1 MKIFAPNYYKSFK
14 CIADKCR
21 HSCCIG
27 WDVYIDG
34 DTQEKYARQNDALA
48 SRIKNSLREKED
60 GVCFEMRS
68 DGRCPFLNESGL
80 CDIITE
86 KGEEYISEICREHP
100 RFYNFFTH
108 RAEVGLG
115 ISCEE
120 AARIVL
126 SFEGRWEIICIG
138 EDEWEA
144 EEPTEDELAILSKRD
159 ELIEILR
166 GEGSV
171 EDRVKLM
178 LLSAGASVPKRG
190 VDEWYE
196 VLSDLERLD
205 ELWGSYLDLLLAAPD
220 GECQPEL
227 EKPLE
232 NLLIYFVY
240 RHVSDALDELD
251 VAGRAAFAYLGY
263 RVISAMC
270 AGKKKKDGK
279 CDFADLC
286 EFARAYSA
294 EIEYSEENTELLL
307 ELMRKL
313 SSAL

>member
-1 MKIFAPNYYKSFK
+1 MKIFAPSYYKSFK
-14 CIADKCR
+14 CIADKCK

-27 WDVYIDG
+27 WDVYID
-34 DTQEKYARQNDALA
+34 DETQSKYSAMDESLGERIRESLKEKD
-48 SRIKNSLREKED
+48 D
-60 GVCFEMRS
+60 GVCFEMRD
-68 DGRCPFLNESGL
+68 DGRCPFLNDCGL
-80 CDIITE
+80 CDIISE
-86 KGEEYISEICREHP
+86 KGEAFISEICREHP
-100 RFYNFFTH
+100 RFYNFLSH

-126 SFEGRWEIICIG
+126 SFDEKFELLCID

-159 ELIEILR
+159 ALIEILG
-166 GEGSV
+166 GEGTVAERV
-171 EDRVKLM
+171 ERM
-178 LLSAGASVPKRG
+178 LLSAGASAPERG

-196 VLSDLERLD
+196 ALADLERLD
-205 ELWGSYLDLLLAAPD
+205 ERWGDYLELLLRAD
-220 GECQPEL
+220 DCECPKDL
-227 EKPLE
+227 DKPLE

-240 RHVSDALDELD
+240 RHVSAAFDAEDITC
-251 VAGRAAFAYLGY
+251 RAAFAYLGY

-270 AGKKKKDGK
+270 AAKKKKDGK

-307 ELMRKL
+307 ELMRRL

>member
-27 WDVYIDG
+27 WDVYVDEDAQDKYSVMDG
-34 DTQEKYARQNDALA
+34 SLGERIRESLKEKD
-48 SRIKNSLREKED
+48 D
-60 GVCFEMRS
+60 GVCFEMRE
-68 DGRCPFLNESGL
+68 DGRCPFLNACGL
-80 CDIITE
+80 CDIISE
-86 KGEEYISEICREHP
+86 KGDAYISEICREHP
-100 RFYNFFTH
+100 RFYNFFSD

-126 SFEGRWEIICIG
+126 SFDGNYELACIG

-159 ELIEILR
+159 ELIGILQ
-166 GEGSV
+166 GEGNI
-171 EDRVKLM
+171 DKRVKRM
-178 LLSAGASVPKRG
+178 LISAGASVPKRG
-190 VDEWYE
+190 IDEWYE

-205 ELWGSYLDLLLAAPD
+205 ALWGNYLDLLLVTSD
-220 GECQPEL
+220 DECQAVL

-232 NLLIYFVY
+232 NLIVYFVY
-240 RHVSDALDELD
+240 RHVSAAPDKDDIAC
-251 VAGRAAFAYLGY
+251 RAAFAYLGY

-270 AGKKKKDGK
+270 AAKKKKDGK

-286 EFARAYSA
+286 DFARAYST

-307 ELMRKL
+307 ELMRRL